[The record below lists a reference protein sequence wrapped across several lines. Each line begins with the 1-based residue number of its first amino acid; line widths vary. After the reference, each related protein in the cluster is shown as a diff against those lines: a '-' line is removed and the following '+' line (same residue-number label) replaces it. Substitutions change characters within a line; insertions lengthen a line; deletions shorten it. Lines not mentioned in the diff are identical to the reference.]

1 MFTRLAESIILG
13 IITSA
18 LSFAFAEKMLEQKV
32 EDFKSQFIAYVEQDR
47 EAHKETKEAIAE
59 INRCLRERTCTK

>member
-32 EDFKSQFIAYVEQDR
+32 DDFKSQFIAYVEQDR